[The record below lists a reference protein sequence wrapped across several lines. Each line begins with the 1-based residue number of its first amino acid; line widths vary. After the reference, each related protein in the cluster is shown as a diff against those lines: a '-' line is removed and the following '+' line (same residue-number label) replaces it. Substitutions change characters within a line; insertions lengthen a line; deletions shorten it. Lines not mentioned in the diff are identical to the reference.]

1 MIQIPKPKKED
12 VLDTGLLQKAQ
23 NEADA
28 AITHYIDEI
37 KRCNQAIRA
46 KVKLLEDDQL
56 IEKLKLH
63 FQAEETDTQ
72 EIITEVVD
80 NIKNTRK
87 GNKPAGHIQEYA
99 TLYPLLKRLQSSV
112 KKLARKLEKQGTN
125 ANLLKT
131 AKEQV
136 EELGL
141 KLQAYGK
148 FSFYKND
155 TLVSELQRNFFLKC
169 AYCESSF
176 VHVSPAD
183 IEHFRPKSAVKID
196 EKTGKEKVLEL
207 KPGYYWLAADW
218 DNLLLSCIDCNR
230 RRNQEDIDGDGETA
244 TGKATIFPLAD
255 EADRVRDHDT
265 WEDMIAK
272 VQQEEKS
279 RLLLNP
285 CVDDPAKHLKFEMRY
300 DDEGQVQ
307 GVFAVAL
314 NDSQKGQKSIN
325 VYGLNRAGLV
335 WARTREALNL
345 QNDFFALI
353 VSIKGYLRM
362 RKMEGELKV
371 LQEELGNVANPSVQN
386 RLKKLTREL
395 ITDAEENQKKSLQ
408 DVETAIGLILEKLQ
422 ADQPYLAMKRDLIQH
437 DIQEWGPMKEMLD
450 KGLMKA
456 EHLVQILNKVKP
468 SALKAALA
476 REDESPT

>member
-12 VLDTGLLQKAQ
+12 VLDTDLLQKAQ

-285 CVDDPAKHLKFEMRY
+285 CV
-300 DDEGQVQ
+300 
-307 GVFAVAL
+307 
-314 NDSQKGQKSIN
+314 
-325 VYGLNRAGLV
+325 YGLTRAGLV